1 MTIWE
6 RYDKFITGMT
16 GGILLPFV
24 TGAVVYLVTA
34 HGMSLTAYLNRIT
47 ETGIITHSITL
58 CVFPNIFIF
67 LFFNRFDMLRAARG
81 TLAVTIVWAIM
92 VFGVKFL
99 L

>member
-1 MTIWE
+1 MSIWE
-6 RYDKFITGMT
+6 RYDRFMTGLTGGIVLPFITGLV
-16 GGILLPFV
+16 I
-24 TGAVVYLVTA
+24 YLFTA
-34 HGMSLTAYLNRIT
+34 HGMSVSSYLDRIT
-47 ETGIITHSITL
+47 ETGIVTHSITL

-81 TLAVTIVWAIM
+81 TLAVTIAWALI